1 MVLVTIIILFKT
13 WPTCRFSMVNHITF
27 IFIKT
32 MSHDLLV
39 QMAYVRLHDIQKK
52 TVSHQEPII
61 WSKQLPNFAVVDP
74 GEGGGGGQS
83 SRLWDKGGPGSKKF
97 GLKIGG
103 PPRSLPWI
111 RPCFVP
117 KSFLKYTGWWKCHD
131 KSTLTLLS
139 LGYCH
144 LMICYSHQ
152 NLF

>member
-1 MVLVTIIILFKT
+1 MTHLSFFDGKSYNVHFHKNNVT
-13 WPTCRFSMVNHITF
+13 WPFSANGLCEVTWHT
-27 IFIKT
+27 
-32 MSHDLLV
+32 
-39 QMAYVRLHDIQKK
+39 KK
-52 TVSHQEPII
+52 
-61 WSKQLPNFAVVDP
+61 NCFAP
-74 GEGGGGGQS
+74 GADNLEQATPQFWGGGSRRRGGGGGSHLDSEIRGAQAQ
-83 SRLWDKGGPGSKKF
+83 KKF
-97 GLKIGG
+97 GPKIGG

-144 LMICYSHQ
+144 LMVCYSHQ

>member
-1 MVLVTIIILFKT
+1 MTHLSFFDGKSYNVHFHKNNVT
-13 WPTCRFSMVNHITF
+13 WPFSANGLCEVTWHT
-27 IFIKT
+27 
-32 MSHDLLV
+32 
-39 QMAYVRLHDIQKK
+39 KK
-52 TVSHQEPII
+52 
-61 WSKQLPNFAVVDP
+61 NCFAP
-74 GEGGGGGQS
+74 GADNLEQATPQFCSGGSRRRGGGQS

-144 LMICYSHQ
+144 LMVCYSHQ